1 MHFANAV
8 RDACIEQDTFSRS
21 CFAGI
26 NVGHDPDVAATF

>member
-8 RDACIEQDTFSRS
+8 RDACIEQDAFSRS
-21 CFAGI
+21 GLAGI